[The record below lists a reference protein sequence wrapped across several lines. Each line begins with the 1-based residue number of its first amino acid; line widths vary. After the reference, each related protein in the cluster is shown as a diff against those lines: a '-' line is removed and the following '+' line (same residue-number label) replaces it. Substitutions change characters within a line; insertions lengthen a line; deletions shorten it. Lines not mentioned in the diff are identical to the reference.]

1 MKLNRKS
8 LLVACVLAAMSTSAL
23 AASTTTST
31 STTTVTNHDTPT
43 STSTRVTREQHGAST
58 STTNISTTE
67 TSSTKSS
74 GTTVSVGVGQLGDY
88 VAVPIIGATQKL
100 APEAFKSLQA
110 NIDEATESNSAFIKL
125 GQLAKVKQNG
135 KWGLV
140 GTNGQVLLDPQYK
153 ELDPS
158 YAEDGTYFVKLKKT
172 LEHIKVDGTVLSSG
186 KDALDEQV
194 KQIIDHHD
202 ETVNKNQN
210 SLNHKETYAS
220 DSYTAVSVKGKW
232 GFNDASGN
240 TVIAPQ
246 FKEVYTKFSEDRAF
260 VKDAKGKNVAIDGTG
275 KTVFEAPSN
284 DIDAYDDGLA
294 EFRRHIS
301 KFNLGGLLSMA
312 VGITLSNHGG
322 IYYGDAWNPVYD
334 GVKRGYINRDGKIV
348 IDSKNDAVWPITAYG
363 TLVKNQGLIGF
374 VNREGNYIIQPGNYD
389 LGEFSDLN
397 GLLVF
402 INKDNKKAGVFDV
415 DTGKQVIPFTYDSI
429 RFVSLT
435 NMVVVSGDTKQ
446 LIDMT
451 TGNVILTTSKDMGIN
466 KFSGPYT
473 WVHKTSSDYKL
484 IDDSGKVL
492 FSDNTITSAMPVKH
506 GFAPVKSQGKWGIV
520 NLRGE
525 WVVQPQYEDIEIL

>member
-1 MKLNRKS
+1 MKLNKKS
-8 LLVACVLAAMSTSAL
+8 LLVACVLATMSTSAF
-23 AASTTTST
+23 AASTTIST
-31 STTTVTNHDTPT
+31 SSTIVSNQDTQT
-43 STSTRVTREQHGAST
+43 STSTRVAREQHSASK
-58 STTNISTTE
+58 SSGM
-67 TSSTKSS
+67 TSSTEKSS
-74 GTTVSVGVGQLGDY
+74 SKSGGASVSVGVGRGDY
-88 VAVPIIGATQKL
+88 VAVPIIGASQKL
-100 APEAFKSLQA
+100 APEALKSLQA
-110 NIDEATESNSAFIKL
+110 SIDEAIESDSGFIKL
-125 GQLAKVKQNG
+125 GQLAIVKQNG

-140 GTNGQVLLDPQYK
+140 GTNGQILLEPQYK

-158 YAEDGTYFVKLKKT
+158 DAEDGTYFVRSKKI
-172 LEHIKVDGTVLSSG
+172 LEHIKADGTILSSG
-186 KDALDEQV
+186 KDALDEHV

-210 SLNHKETYAS
+210 QSSHKKIYAS
-220 DSYTAVSVKGKW
+220 DSYTAISVKGKW
-232 GFNDASGN
+232 GFTDASGN

-260 VKDAKGKNVAIDGTG
+260 VKDAKGKTVAIDGAG
-275 KTVFEAPSN
+275 NTVFEAPSN
-284 DIDAYDDGLA
+284 DIDAYNDGLA

-374 VNREGNYIIQPGNYD
+374 VNREGDYIIQPGNYD
-389 LGEFSDLN
+389 LGEFSDIN
-397 GLLVF
+397 GLLVL
-402 INKDNKKAGVFDV
+402 INKDSKKAGVFDV
-415 DTGKQVIPFTYDSI
+415 DTGKQVVPFTYDSI

-435 NMVVVSGDTKQ
+435 NMVVVSGDTQQ

-466 KFSGPYT
+466 KFSGSYT

-484 IDDSGKVL
+484 IDDTGKVL
-492 FSDNTITSAMPVKH
+492 FSDNTITFATYVKH
-506 GFAPVKSQGKWGIV
+506 GYAPVKSQGKWGIV

-525 WVVQPQYEDIEIL
+525 WVVQPEYEDIKIL